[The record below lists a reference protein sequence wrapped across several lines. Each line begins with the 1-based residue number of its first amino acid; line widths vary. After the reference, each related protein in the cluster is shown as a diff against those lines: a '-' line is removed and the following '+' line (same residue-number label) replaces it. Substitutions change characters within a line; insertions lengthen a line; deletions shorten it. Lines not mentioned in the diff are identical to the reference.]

1 MPTQFLCNQATSP
14 NQHTPDNAQMLSGSN
29 SMRNCTGS
37 TKHVHHIVNAGI
49 GTGKSLSP
57 PPIQKGKGK
66 YLKDALINEAMI
78 PYLPLTR
85 NGNLPFRVERVE
97 PRKF

>member
-1 MPTQFLCNQATSP
+1 
-14 NQHTPDNAQMLSGSN
+14 MLSGSNSN

-37 TKHVHHIVNAGI
+37 TKHVHQMVNAGI
-49 GTGKSLSP
+49 STSKSLSP

-66 YLKDALINEAMI
+66 NLKDALINEAMI
-78 PYLPLTR
+78 PDLPLPR
-85 NGNLPFRVERVE
+85 NANLPFRVERVE